1 MEEVRKLLVIANLA
15 HASPR
20 IPNLLTPLANEGW
33 DIKVVTPQMSEA
45 DEASLGLPK
54 SFKKNVRIVYTP
66 TYRDVYQ
73 PIRRFL
79 YLIGLVPTGARS
91 GFTNALK
98 ESKVAENFQGRVI
111 DQLLRVYQSL
121 FAFPDTERAWRSV
134 AQPIVEKIL
143 EGNPNTIIVSS
154 SPYPTSHFIAKH
166 VCIKYGAKWIA
177 DFRDPWSN
185 NHNYN
190 LPKWRKHI
198 DQFLE
203 KRTLKP
209 ASIITTVT
217 PSIAKKMK
225 LIHKQDV
232 RVIANGYQ
240 PDVKISKGAYRSEK
254 FDILYSGAIYPEHQH
269 VEPILEALKIIK
281 DEQMAEIE
289 YFKLRFCGNF
299 SSELQQKIAALGL
312 APYVEQMGLLSRAET
327 RRLQSSAMLLLVM
340 QWENQEGDDIIPLK
354 FLEYLCA
361 KRPILATGGSGK
373 TEIANIL
380 NKTKAGVVFQKPSD
394 IASYL
399 LNMNE
404 KFKRH
409 GWIKFDGREK
419 EIRSFSYEERSRELG
434 SVCDEINRLTQHQGT
449 ST

>member
-20 IPNLLTPLANEGW
+20 IPNLLTPLAEEGW
-33 DIKVVTPQMSEA
+33 DIKVVTPRMSEA

-54 SFKKNVRIVYTP
+54 GFKKNVRIVYTP
-66 TYRDVYQ
+66 AYKDVYQ
-73 PIRRFL
+73 PIRNFF
-79 YLIGLVPTGARS
+79 YLIGLVPAGARS

-98 ESKVAENFQGRVI
+98 EVKVVESFQVRLI

-143 EGNPNTIIVSS
+143 EDNPNTIIVSS

-166 VCIKYGAKWIA
+166 VCIKYEAKWIA

-190 LPKWRKHI
+190 LPKWRKYI

-209 ASIITTVT
+209 ASVITTVT

-240 PDVKISKGAYRSEK
+240 SDVKISKGTYKNKR
-254 FDILYSGAIYPEHQH
+254 FDILYSGAIYPEYQH
-269 VEPILEALKIIK
+269 VELILEALKIIK
-281 DEQMAEIE
+281 DKQTVEIE
-289 YFKLRFCGNF
+289 CFRLRFCGNF
-299 SSELQQKIAALGL
+299 SNELQQKIGALGL

-327 RRLQSSAMLLLVM
+327 RRLQSRAMLLLVM
-340 QWENQEGDDIIPLK
+340 QWESQEGDDIIPLK

-361 KRPILATGGSGK
+361 RRPILATGGSEK

-380 NKTKAGVVFQKPSD
+380 NITKAGVVFHDPSD

-404 KFKRH
+404 KFKRQ
-409 GWIKFDGREK
+409 GWIKFDGNEK

-434 SVCDEINRLTQHQGT
+434 SVCDEINRLTRHQGT
-449 ST
+449 TT